1 MTVAR
6 LLEAFEKSIG
16 AGGRE
21 VLSAPFEPD
30 AWLIYAVTASFTG
43 RVAAWPGSHVPASG
57 AMRLIAGSS
66 IRVPGRG
73 QQLAIHNGDA
83 AAVDLI
89 IMALAGLPAEVA
101 AVAGGS
107 GGGSVADEKV
117 KVTAADSTPS
127 YLFSKLA
134 AGDGI
139 TLTVLSP
146 GADEDVQI
154 SAAGVLDDLATD
166 TTETHIASSVT
177 ETSVFSY
184 TVPGG
189 TLSTNRLLELRLAL
203 RYYNTAD
210 GAALTIRVKYG
221 ATTILTLSDTNPT
234 VTVPKYG
241 FLEVMLWGDGATNAQ
256 EALGVFY
263 LSPNGLPPEIFG
275 SDEGTSAE
283 DSTADKTLDVTI
295 QLGSNNANHTAT
307 AKVVL
312 LRGAY
317 AP

>member
-1 MTVAR
+1 MR
-6 LLEAFEKSIG
+6 LLAAFEKAIG
-16 AGGRE
+16 AGGRD

-30 AWLIYAVTASFTG
+30 VGLIYSPTTFTG
-43 RVAAWPGSHVPASG
+43 RVAAWPGSHVAASG
-57 AMRLIAGSS
+57 AMRLIPGSS

-83 AAVDLI
+83 VAVDLI
-89 IMALAGLPAEVA
+89 ILALAGLPAEVA
-101 AVAGGS
+101 AVAGGT

-166 TTETHIASSVT
+166 TTETHIVSSVT

-184 TVPGG
+184 TVPGA
-189 TLSTNRLLELRLAL
+189 TLSTNKLLELRIAL
-203 RYYNTAD
+203 RWLNSVD
-210 GAALTIRVKYG
+210 GSIPTIRVKYG
-221 ATTILTLSDTNPT
+221 ATTILTLTQAALAASATPR
-234 VTVPKYG
+234 YG
-241 FLEVMLWGDGATNAQ
+241 ILDVFLWGDGATNAQ
-256 EALGVFY
+256 EGLGSLVM
-263 LSPNGLPPEIFG
+263 SRTTMVPETTARG
-275 SDEGTSAE
+275 EGTAAE
-283 DSTADKTLDVTI
+283 DSTADKTLNVTI
-295 QLGSNNANHTAT
+295 QLGSSNANHTAT
-307 AKVVL
+307 VKAVL

-317 AP
+317 TP